1 MVACEVAHALFNVPT
16 KIARVRAQSYLKP
29 EWSDLF
35 NEKHISIDYIIS
47 PEIEVARA
55 IHRRILTPGAFDMV
69 PFADDRLRLIGVL
82 LDDHCPVLT
91 KPLRQLTDLFP
102 HLSVTVRGIIRNEN
116 GR

>member
-55 IHRRILTPGAFDMV
+55 IHRRILTPGAFDMI
-69 PFADDRLRLIGVL
+69 PFADDKLRLIGVRL
-82 LDDHCPVLT
+82 GEECPVLNT
-91 KPLRQLTDLFP
+91 PARKSTRLNSS
-102 HLSVTVRGIIRNEN
+102 H
-116 GR
+116 

>member
-55 IHRRILTPGAFDMV
+55 IHRRILTPGAFDMI
-69 PFADDRLRLIGVL
+69 PFADDKLLLIGVRL
-82 LDDHCPVLT
+82 GEERSEEHTSELQSLMRSSYAVFCLKKKH
-91 KPLRQLTDLFP
+91 
-102 HLSVTVRGIIRNEN
+102 
-116 GR
+116 